1 MSPPGGTIA
10 AHGAAIPVIGFGTG
24 SLTIEADYSVPV
36 TLPGYSTTLDFH
48 PSSKNK
54 GVF

>member
-1 MSPPGGTIA
+1 VQVTRAG
-10 AHGAAIPVIGFGTG
+10 GFGTG
-24 SLTIEADYSVPV
+24 VLNIEADYSVAIE
-36 TLPGYSTTLDFH
+36 LPGYSTTIDFH